1 MRRTCRLAMLGSVI
15 GLAAGCAAPTPVLYP
30 TARVQTT
37 PAPAVQADVTACLE
51 MAQAADLEGTGER
64 AARSTAGG
72 AIIGGATGGAVGA
85 VFGDAG
91 RGAAAGAAGGAAQ
104 GLMRG
109 LLGWRQPSPTFK
121 RYVERCLAEKGYEV
135 VGWE

>member
-1 MRRTCRLAMLGSVI
+1 MRRTCRLAMLVSVI
-15 GLAAGCAAPTPVLYP
+15 GLTAGCAAPKPVLYP

-37 PAPAVQADVTACLE
+37 PPPAVQADVTACLE
-51 MAQAADLEGTGER
+51 MAQAADLEGAGER
-64 AARSTAGG
+64 TARSTAGG

-91 RGAAAGAAGGAAQ
+91 RGAAAGAAGGATR
-104 GLMRG
+104 GLLRG
-109 LLGWRQPSPTFK
+109 LLGWRQPSATFK